1 MKGPI
6 PSHSF
11 KKKTGAGSVPRP
23 PNTTVSISPPG
34 KAARGDTARLD
45 GDGRN
50 RVHGFKGSPKG
61 HTAKGSFKPPKEMP
75 KAL

>member
-6 PSHSF
+6 PGHSL

-23 PNTTVSISPPG
+23 PNTTVKISPPG

-50 RVHGFKGSPKG
+50 RVTGFKGSPKG
-61 HTAKGSFKPPKEMP
+61 YSGKGSFKLEKPMP
-75 KAL
+75 KVL